1 MFRNDTVISSPCS
14 DTIFLCKTWEWFFH
28 LKQNCVI
35 IYFFYG
41 INVHV
46 CCCTC
51 IDSVIVFDHVES
63 EDYIICC
70 YIFTIGPFDTLTY
83 FYCPLSKVIIGFR
96 HTVSDF
102 TPLLTFYGIYLPQM
116 CAHQLM
122 NTKSHLGTGH
132 VTVEL
137 TWCISRRRT
146 LNDQCLGTRSS
157 YLCSNTFR
165 CCCSACICWSGTRIA
180 SAAATAG

>member
-1 MFRNDTVISSPCS
+1 MFRNDTVISSPYS
-14 DTIFLCKTWEWFFH
+14 DTISLYETREWFFH

-41 INVHV
+41 INVQV
-46 CCCTC
+46 CCCTGT
-51 IDSVIVFDHVES
+51 DFVIFFNHIES
-63 EDYIICC
+63 EDNVIRC
-70 YIFTIGPFDTLTY
+70 YIFTIGPFDTLTN
-83 FYCPLSKVIIGFR
+83 FYCPLGKIIIGLR
-96 HTVSDF
+96 HAISNLAPLF
-102 TPLLTFYGIYLPQM
+102 TSCGIHFPQM

-165 CCCSACICWSGTRIA
+165 CCCSA
-180 SAAATAG
+180 SA